1 MVESARAMLH
11 DAGLPNSYWAD
22 AVKYAAHICNSVP
35 TRALSGSTPYEA
47 WCGNSPDVS
56 RFRIFGCKAFVHV
69 PDEKRRKLD
78 SKTVECIFI
87 IGYVTD
93 KRAYHCIDRPTG
105 TVYKSQDVIFDKGVM
120 LSAGDGPRAYRG
132 SIFSARTRLQLMC
145 CATRRLLSVLEPVK
159 LLVFGMHTQSPK
171 SFYRDVTNKK
181 RNLILCC
188 STTPEII

>member
-1 MVESARAMLH
+1 METLRSNGGGEYGSKAFKAYLESKGIRHEKTNAYTPQENGVAEQMNCTLVESARAMLH

-22 AVKYAAHICNSVP
+22 AVEYAAHICNSVP

-69 PDEKRRKLD
+69 PDEKRHKLD

-87 IGYVTD
+87 IGYVAD

-105 TVYKSQDVIFDKGVM
+105 TVYESRDVIFDKGVTM
-120 LSAGDGPRAYRG
+120 DR
-132 SIFSARTRLQLMC
+132 
-145 CATRRLLSVLEPVK
+145 K
-159 LLVFGMHTQSPK
+159 
-171 SFYRDVTNKK
+171 
-181 RNLILCC
+181 
-188 STTPEII
+188 